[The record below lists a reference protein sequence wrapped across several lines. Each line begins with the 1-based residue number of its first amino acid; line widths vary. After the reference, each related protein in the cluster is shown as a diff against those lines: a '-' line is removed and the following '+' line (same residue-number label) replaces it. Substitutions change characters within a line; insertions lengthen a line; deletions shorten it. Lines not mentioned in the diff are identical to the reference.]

1 MKFNDYV
8 IAAVDCG
15 ITRLCSVKAKNLFH
29 AIVKVLSNLYNEFY
43 EDDEGVYPID
53 GNLLYEKFIENNKD
67 AVDLGIEDFVSKLA
81 KTYVEF
87 SDCIISA
94 IMENGVEIYNT
105 AE

>member
-8 IAAVDCG
+8 IAAINCNV
-15 ITRLCSVKAKNLFH
+15 TRLCSVKAKNPLH
-29 AIVKVLSNLYNEFY
+29 AIVKVFSNLYNEFY

-67 AVDLGIEDFVSKLA
+67 AVDLEIENFVSKLA

-87 SDCIISA
+87 SDCIVSA

-105 AE
+105 ED